1 MINIERSELDNAV
14 EMQISLV
21 QNTREI
27 FTDKF

>member
-21 QNTREI
+21 QNMREI